1 MWVEERNGK
10 YRYYERYK
18 DPLTGKT
25 YKVSCLMQKNTKQA
39 QNRANEKLQAM
50 IREKLSRETPES
62 LDLTVHEIVE
72 AYQRYKLQMCGLG
85 AMKEATYDKSL
96 YMYKYLDEVLGAST
110 KVSMLNAR
118 LITSALLK
126 SDEDVH
132 TLNERLTRL
141 KALLRWAYSQD
152 LIKDISYLDKLKPFP
167 ETVTARERIR
177 EKYMESSE
185 LAAVLEAMKEER
197 WKLLTKFLCLSGLR
211 IGEAIALNN
220 SDIEDGYILVSKTY
234 SLPLK
239 KVTAPKTDDS
249 NRKVFI
255 QPELSECI
263 REIKREMRKQAL
275 LFGYRTEIFFP
286 DYDGGYLHYD
296 NFRIYFERRTNNT
309 IGRKLT
315 PHACRHT
322 MVSLFAESGVSLDA
336 ISRRLGHSDS
346 KITKDVYFHV
356 TKKLIERDNMEFAN
370 VRFLG

>member
-25 YKVSCLMQKNTKQA
+25 YKVSCLMQKNSKQA

-185 LAAVLEAMKEER
+185 LAAVLEPYFPEILRLNHPEEQFS
-197 WKLLTKFLCLSGLR
+197 TS
-211 IGEAIALNN
+211 
-220 SDIEDGYILVSKTY
+220 Y
-234 SLPLK
+234 S
-239 KVTAPKTDDS
+239 
-249 NRKVFI
+249 
-255 QPELSECI
+255 
-263 REIKREMRKQAL
+263 
-275 LFGYRTEIFFP
+275 
-286 DYDGGYLHYD
+286 
-296 NFRIYFERRTNNT
+296 
-309 IGRKLT
+309 
-315 PHACRHT
+315 
-322 MVSLFAESGVSLDA
+322 
-336 ISRRLGHSDS
+336 
-346 KITKDVYFHV
+346 
-356 TKKLIERDNMEFAN
+356 
-370 VRFLG
+370 